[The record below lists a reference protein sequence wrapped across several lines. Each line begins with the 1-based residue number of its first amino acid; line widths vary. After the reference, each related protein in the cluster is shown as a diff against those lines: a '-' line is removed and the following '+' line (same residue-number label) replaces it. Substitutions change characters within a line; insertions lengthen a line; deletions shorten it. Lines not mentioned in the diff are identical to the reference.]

1 MRAVYLCVIAPPVTE
16 VDLASILAGRG
27 SAEQMLRL
35 REAPRLYLGDAVV
48 TSPTAIRV
56 ADPVRQALSSIR
68 KGPRILDA
76 KLAEEIA
83 ADLSSHNTTELD
95 CVLDLEGSRRWLM
108 AHRGRICFT
117 VLDDD
122 SAD

>member
-16 VDLASILAGRG
+16 VDLATILGG
-27 SAEQMLRL
+27 KGTAEQLLHL

-48 TSPTAIRV
+48 TSPTHIRV
-56 ADPVRQALSSIR
+56 ADPVRAALSSIR

-76 KLAEEIA
+76 DLAAELA
-83 ADLSSHNTTELD
+83 SDLSGHNTTELD
-95 CVLDLEGSRRWLM
+95 CVLDLEGTRRWLM

-122 SAD
+122 DSD